1 MSEQLYDSE
10 PNGVTWAENLDR
22 IGDAMEEIRDLLRDH
37 LPERMA
43 EAWTPESMVDDYTE
57 RPWSDDVR
65 AADVVNDQDA
75 EIARLREEVERLT
88 WEWATCKE
96 SLGVSMRVKGELKAR
111 AEDAEK
117 TIARLNEREKIIDR
131 ACRESDEKH
140 AAEVERLTRERAS
153 LLGEYTN
160 FGASIAEALG
170 MDIETG
176 ENVLTSVVRE
186 TAYNVSV
193 LTTRAEQAERKWDEA
208 RQLAQR
214 KWEQDRLWLWKTADA
229 ATRAEQ
235 AESRERKLREAL
247 ERFGDHLPGCAH
259 WHDHI
264 YPLPECSC
272 GFHAAL
278 AAPPEEVRL

>member
-1 MSEQLYDSE
+1 MSEIRWMCEMTQAL
-10 PNGVTWAENLDR
+10 R
-22 IGDAMEEIRDLLRDH
+22 EIRDLLKVPVELRWSGGEIRLDEEDDSLRESLAGDSSRRSMLGIEAIAEHLNRIRDLLRER

-75 EIARLREEVERLT
+75 EIARLREEVERRTEAQAL
-88 WEWATCKE
+88 
-96 SLGVSMRVKGELKAR
+96 
-111 AEDAEK
+111 AEALV
-117 TIARLNEREKIIDR
+117 LNHEAVI
-131 ACRESDEKH
+131 
-140 AAEVERLTRERAS
+140 ERLTRER
-153 LLGEYTN
+153 
-160 FGASIAEALG
+160 
-170 MDIETG
+170 
-176 ENVLTSVVRE
+176 
-186 TAYNVSV
+186 
-193 LTTRAEQAERKWDEA
+193 DEA

-229 ATRAEQ
+229 ATRAEK

-259 WHDHI
+259 FHDHI

-272 GFHAAL
+272 GFDAAL
-278 AAPPEEVRL
+278 AAPPEEVTP